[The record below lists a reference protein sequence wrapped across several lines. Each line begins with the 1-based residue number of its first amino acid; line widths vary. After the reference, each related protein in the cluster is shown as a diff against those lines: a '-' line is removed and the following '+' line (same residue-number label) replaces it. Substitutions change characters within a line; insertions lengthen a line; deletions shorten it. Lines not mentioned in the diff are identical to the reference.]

1 MAGRCFFHSSLYCP
15 LSNCLM
21 SMTNNALFNSLDIIG
36 MGKEGE
42 ELVILK
48 IKLVEALRMANTK
61 EYGVSLVF

>member
-1 MAGRCFFHSSLYCP
+1 
-15 LSNCLM
+15 
-21 SMTNNALFNSLDIIG
+21 MTNNALFNSLDIIG